1 MEEFEC
7 VTIFFGE
14 ILGFEDIVRD
24 CTPTEV
30 MIKFSMEKILRMK
43 IYQRSLFLILILTI
57 FMKFH
62 YQIIFAIH

>member
-1 MEEFEC
+1 MQQTLEEFEC

-30 MIKFSMEKILRMK
+30 MIKCSIEKILCVC
-43 IYQRSLFLILILTI
+43 SSSNL
-57 FMKFH
+57 
-62 YQIIFAIH
+62 

>member
-1 MEEFEC
+1 MQQTLEEFEC

-30 MIKFSMEKILRMK
+30 IIMFMSEKTLRMC
-43 IYQRSLFLILILTI
+43 L
-57 FMKFH
+57 
-62 YQIIFAIH
+62 

>member
-1 MEEFEC
+1 MQQTLEEFEC

-30 MIKFSMEKILRMK
+30 IVKFIIEQVLRMC
-43 IYQRSLFLILILTI
+43 L
-57 FMKFH
+57 
-62 YQIIFAIH
+62 